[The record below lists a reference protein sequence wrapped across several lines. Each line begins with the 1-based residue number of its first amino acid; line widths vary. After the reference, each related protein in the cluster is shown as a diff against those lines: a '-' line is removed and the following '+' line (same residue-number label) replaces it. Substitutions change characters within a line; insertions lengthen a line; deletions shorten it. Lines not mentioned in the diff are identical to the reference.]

1 MFSIFLFLEFK
12 IRILRL
18 VNFETVCEHIS
29 VFNCFDEAKLH
40 GVKTSFFS
48 DIYSSVLYLLIFF
61 FQLDFL
67 FLATIY
73 LNS

>member
-1 MFSIFLFLEFK
+1 MFSIFLFLKFK

-29 VFNCFDEAKLH
+29 VFNCFAEAKFH
-40 GVKTSFFS
+40 WVKYSFFS
-48 DIYSSVLYLLIFF
+48 DIYSSVLYLFF
-61 FQLDFL
+61 FLFQLDFL